1 MNQDSIMYL
10 QSKLNKDS
18 IQSKFRTKTLGG
30 LHQDDVLN
38 YICGIEDDFQTMYQK
53 LRKDMSELQASK
65 NNLMAE
71 METYKTES
79 AEEKQNLQLR
89 LDQVQM
95 KLDSYIDD
103 YNDKDQAALSM
114 NAKADSDSALF
125 QNEINQWAEERK
137 ELEKLISDSRLEI
150 EDLKKYAAE
159 IEEEN
164 SALKTNIVDS
174 STISLSDVNQTDEME
189 KMRFELLQQIADERA
204 INEKLNIEMT
214 QLNDKI
220 IELEET
226 LADNMKDLEEKKKIS
241 AKAEQDLMLGKTL
254 LSSYKISGFK
264 SELATIYQQLENLT
278 EEQVKANNDLQQQ
291 LGIEQLRANNAEMD
305 VEEQLK
311 ANYELQQRLNIEQ
324 LRSDKAEKGL
334 AELNKVTGELRGK
347 INEEHQIFS
356 TQLEQILQRQN
367 QFASDVSG
375 LFVNIN
381 DYDEMNS

>member
-18 IQSKFRTKTLGG
+18 IQSKFRTKTIGG

-71 METYKTES
+71 METYKAEA
-79 AEEKQNLQLR
+79 AEEKHNLQMR
-89 LDQVQM
+89 LDEVQM

-103 YNDKDQAALSM
+103 YNDKDLVAQSIS
-114 NAKADSDSALF
+114 AKADSDAVHL
-125 QNEINQWAEERK
+125 QNEILQWADERRG
-137 ELEKLISDSRLEI
+137 LEKLISDSRLEI
-150 EDLKKYAAE
+150 EGLKKYAKE

-164 SALKTNIVDS
+164 STIKSNITGS
-174 STISLSDVNQTDEME
+174 STVSFSESNQTEEME
-189 KMRFELLQQIADERA
+189 KMRIELLQQVEDERA
-204 INEKLNIEMT
+204 TNEKLNIMT
-214 QLNDKI
+214 TMLNDKV

-226 LADNMKDLEEKKKIS
+226 LAANLKDLEEKKKIS

-264 SELATIYQQLENLT
+264 NELATIYQQLENLT

-311 ANYELQQRLNIEQ
+311 SNYELQQRLNIEQ
-324 LRSDKAEKGL
+324 LRSNKAEKGL
-334 AELNKVTGELRGK
+334 AELNKWTGELKEK
-347 INEEHQIFS
+347 ITGEQDVFS
-356 TQLEQILQRQN
+356 SQLNQLLQSQN
-367 QFASDVSG
+367 QFASDVNG
-375 LFVNIN
+375 IFVNIN
-381 DYDEMNS
+381 DYNEMNS